1 MGINKFMVSFLSAFL
16 YMFSAI
22 SYASASGETQLIL
35 GDADVSSTVDSA
47 DASLILSEYS
57 TISTGREAT
66 FNSVQKICADVDR
79 NGAIDS
85 VDASY
90 VLAYY
95 AYIATGGKSNII
107 DFIDGKYVPVTTATT
122 AATTETTTTTTTT
135 TQSPIVEKYRLE
147 EIRESADAFEYYT
160 EKLWEELYNGHN
172 LLRTFGNSSGYNEC
186 KVALALLN
194 YDQGISNDVLSTVF
208 ADYTTDEIYEIAY
221 CMDIARVNCEYA
233 DEPVDFHK
241 YLLDENLADEINMMN
256 EYYIQAS
263 YGDSENFVNQLYNYM
278 INTIDPNSIENY
290 PLFWYYCCSGDT
302 AASRFGLDTECITQE
317 EENLYKNRIDE
328 YCSEFKGNVY

>member
-16 YMFSAI
+16 CMFSAI

-122 AATTETTTTTTTT
+122 AATTETTGLKI
-135 TQSPIVEKYRLE
+135 PITATNNITMAGANKC
-147 EIRESADAFEYYT
+147 FT
-160 EKLWEELYNGHN
+160 N
-172 LLRTFGNSSGYNEC
+172 LFN
-186 KVALALLN
+186 
-194 YDQGISNDVLSTVF
+194 LS
-208 ADYTTDEIYEIAY
+208 
-221 CMDIARVNCEYA
+221 
-233 DEPVDFHK
+233 
-241 YLLDENLADEINMMN
+241 MM
-256 EYYIQAS
+256 I
-263 YGDSENFVNQLYNYM
+263 
-278 INTIDPNSIENY
+278 I
-290 PLFWYYCCSGDT
+290 
-302 AASRFGLDTECITQE
+302 
-317 EENLYKNRIDE
+317 
-328 YCSEFKGNVY
+328 